1 MFANRCKGGQNWK
14 KTKKKHTVK
23 GRYLN
28 RGGTEEDMEEQWM
41 NEGTEEEREEHMY
54 CKRTGRKEEMR
65 SD

>member
-1 MFANRCKGGQNWK
+1 
-14 KTKKKHTVK
+14 
-23 GRYLN
+23 
-28 RGGTEEDMEEQWM
+28 MEEQWM